1 MRKLIGR
8 LFGLSAIAG
17 LLTFALLTPFA
28 AVAGYAASA
37 GVVAF
42 EGLPEYIKPVNAS
55 QRSTLYGNLEGEPVA
70 LASFYHENR
79 VSIDY
84 EQMSPNMIN
93 AVVSTED
100 PRFFQ
105 HGGVDVLAL
114 TRATLGVATTGLSGP
129 GGSTITMQ
137 YVKNT
142 LVEAANLAGDEAGI
156 EAATVTTIDRK
167 IREIRLAIALESV
180 SSKQDI
186 LAGYLNLSFFGNR
199 INGIESASNY
209 YFGVRAADLTVPQ
222 AALLTAM
229 LRAPNAYRPDNP
241 DNLASG
247 KIRRDYV
254 INNMRDEGY
263 ITGAEAEAYKAEP
276 ITTNLTPTDTG
287 CESNQQTAYF
297 CDYVVWVI
305 RNNDEFGATLEERE
319 ITLRRGGLEI
329 YSTMDIAI
337 QNITDDAVKAE
348 LPVDNR
354 WNLGAASVSVEV
366 GTGRVLA
373 MSQNRVFDQQV
384 DEDPTTT
391 SVNYSTDKAFGG
403 SSGFQTGSTYKVFV
417 LAEWLTKGFLLGDQV
432 DAQRRVWQAEDFSA
446 RCGGLVDE
454 WEPKNSGSAE
464 FLNISALGATTQSVN
479 TAFASMA
486 SFLDLCDIRDLAQ
499 GFGVKRADGNEL
511 LYSQASILGTN
522 ELSPLTM
529 AAAMS
534 GFANDGIFCSPV
546 AIDRVIVRS
555 TGIELRVP
563 VSECNRAVSSEVAA
577 AANFAFQGVMNGG
590 TGGRS
595 KTNDGVPL
603 AGKTGT
609 TDRMVHT
616 WMTGYSSRVS
626 TATWVGNVSGAQNVT
641 SISVDGTAGGLIR
654 HEIWRT
660 IMTLAN
666 ELYPG
671 EAFSQ
676 PASTYLGASSI
687 TMPDIN
693 ALPPDVA
700 QQVLRLAGLSSVVSD
715 SPVLSANPVGTTA
728 YGSYA
733 PGSGVPFG
741 SLVTIFLSR
750 GGTVIVPDVTGLSVN
765 DATARLLGAGFSAVS
780 EPQRSQSQ
788 YFVFSS
794 TVPDGDVVGTN
805 PPAGSQADVLGA
817 ILLILS
823 KGPSSG

>member
-142 LVEAANLAGDEAGI
+142 LVEAANRAGDEAGI

-454 WEPKNSGSAE
+454 WEPKNSESAE

-577 AANFAFQGVMNGG
+577 AANFAFQGVINGG

-609 TDRMVHT
+609 TDRMFHT

-715 SPVLSANPVGTTA
+715 VPVLSANPVGTTA
-728 YGSYA
+728 YGSYD

-765 DATARLLGAGFSAVS
+765 DAKARLLGAGFSAVS